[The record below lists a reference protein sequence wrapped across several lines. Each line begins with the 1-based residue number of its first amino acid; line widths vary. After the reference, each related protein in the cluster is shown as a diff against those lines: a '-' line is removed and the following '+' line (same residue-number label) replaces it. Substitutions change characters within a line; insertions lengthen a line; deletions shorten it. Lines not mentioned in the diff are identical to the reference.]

1 MKRFAWAALGYTSMA
16 AMMLVMVWCALQ
28 VQP

>member
-1 MKRFAWAALGYTSMA
+1 MKRFAWAALGYTSMT
-16 AMMLVMVWCALQ
+16 AMMFVMAWCLMQ